1 MNTHDGG
8 DGKVVLLSVVEKL
21 QDIIAND
28 DTGLAG
34 EDVLA
39 THVCEV
45 VCCKLRLYD
54 YKIFVGDRKK
64 SAS

>member
-1 MNTHDGG
+1 MRSGRLWYTYNGG
-8 DGKVVLLSVVEKL
+8 DGKLVLLSVVEKL

-39 THVCEV
+39 THVCRV
-45 VCCKLRLYD
+45 VRL
-54 YKIFVGDRKK
+54 
-64 SAS
+64 